1 MTKEA
6 KVRDKNLGTHGDT
19 TGSQPM
25 GSWSSEVHE
34 ITVWGVK
41 LNTPTNHC
49 LEKKKKAKTKTKN
62 KKKKI
67 NTKKKKKNKTKRKE
81 KRNIK

>member
-49 LEKKKKAKTKTKN
+49 LEKKKKKAKTKTKN
-62 KKKKI
+62 YTALYCVQLSI
-67 NTKKKKKNKTKRKE
+67 REILTEN
-81 KRNIK
+81 